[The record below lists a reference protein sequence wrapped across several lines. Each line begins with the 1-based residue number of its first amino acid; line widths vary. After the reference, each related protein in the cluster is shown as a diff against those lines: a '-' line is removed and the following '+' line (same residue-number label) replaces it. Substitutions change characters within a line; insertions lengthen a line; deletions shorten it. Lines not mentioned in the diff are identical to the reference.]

1 MKILRVDP
9 SPNPSPNPNLTQ
21 AVTGRVRQAAI
32 GAVGA
37 TPRQTFTESDPVR
50 VAVHGVSPAWQA
62 WMGRP

>member
-9 SPNPSPNPNLTQ
+9 SPNLKLTQ

-37 TPRQTFTESDPVR
+37 TPRQTFTEPHVAHA
-50 VAVHGVSPAWQA
+50 AVHGASPAWQA